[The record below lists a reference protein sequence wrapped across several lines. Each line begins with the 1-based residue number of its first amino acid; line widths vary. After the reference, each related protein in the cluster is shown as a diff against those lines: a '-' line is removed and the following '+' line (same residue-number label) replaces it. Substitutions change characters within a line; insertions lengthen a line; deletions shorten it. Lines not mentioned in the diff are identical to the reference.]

1 MCTCMHAQL
10 LVVSDSLWLPWT
22 VAHQAALSLGFSRQ
36 ESWSGLPFPPP
47 GDFPHPGIEP
57 ASPCL
62 LHWQVDSLPLSRLG
76 GPLGVW
82 ASVMAVCR
90 LQLRCTGF
98 CCSAA
103 CGIFPSRGSNPCP
116 LHRQVDSYRPSSQGS
131 PRNIMNFYYSRLASF
146 SLLNLHVSTSL
157 FVDY

>member
-1 MCTCMHAQL
+1 M
-10 LVVSDSLWLPWT
+10 
-22 VAHQAALSLGFSRQ
+22 AHKAALSMGFSRQ

-82 ASVMAVCR
+82 ASVTAACR
-90 LQLRCTGF
+90 LWNLPQSGVE
-98 CCSAA
+98 SM
-103 CGIFPSRGSNPCP
+103 S
-116 LHRQVDSYRPSSQGS
+116 
-131 PRNIMNFYYSRLASF
+131 LASAGGF
-146 SLLNLHVSTSL
+146 LSTELPGKSKKYNEFLLPQTCILQLAKPSYISTSL

>member
-1 MCTCMHAQL
+1 MDCGPQGCTVHGIFQARIL
-10 LVVSDSLWLPWT
+10 EWVAISLQGIFPTQGSNL
-22 VAHQAALSLGFSRQ
+22 HRLS
-36 ESWSGLPFPPP
+36 
-47 GDFPHPGIEP
+47 
-57 ASPCL
+57 L